1 MCRAVYNNCGQPA
14 SPSLLCKANQ
24 KRKKPPANQRGE
36 AQSGGDQEKK
46 PNERPSVGLIRLSE
60 MCNYGLYT
68 LLRGLAKREKASREG
83 RKSKKKS
90 NHVFYFQSEEQALSL
105 SPDARVRNTGTQ
117 GRLELT
123 FGLGVIPHSLLDGTR
138 RMVMNSH
145 IPRYAEHWAAG
156 ECFIPVN

>member
-1 MCRAVYNNCGQPA
+1 
-14 SPSLLCKANQ
+14 
-24 KRKKPPANQRGE
+24 
-36 AQSGGDQEKK
+36 
-46 PNERPSVGLIRLSE
+46 

-83 RKSKKKS
+83 GEKAKKATM
-90 NHVFYFQSEEQALSL
+90 YFIPRGGAGSVPL

-138 RMVMNSH
+138 WMVMNSH